1 MIRLQVA
8 LVNRY
13 RCVFFAGQ
21 VDDRMLNI
29 LIFGYFT
36 MMDFNSVQNAL
47 ERLGAT
53 TDASE
58 SHGTLCG
65 LLLGNSTMAMWL
77 EHTLSAVP
85 EQGDVLA
92 AEQLRIL
99 KQLFEQTRDRLNI
112 EDMSLELLLPDD
124 SDDLTRRLFNLASW
138 CQGFLY
144 GITVIGQSNS
154 KTHDE
159 QSRECLS
166 DLLEISKLDAKEVA
180 SEETEQ
186 QFAEIVE
193 HVRMSVLMLNETL
206 NPVIPAPPIQ

>member
-1 MIRLQVA
+1 
-8 LVNRY
+8 
-13 RCVFFAGQ
+13 
-21 VDDRMLNI
+21 ML
-29 LIFGYFT
+29 
-36 MMDFNSVQNAL
+36 DFDSVQNAL
-47 ERLGAT
+47 ERLGT
-53 TDASE
+53 TADASE

-77 EHTLSAVP
+77 AHALDAVP

-92 AEQLRIL
+92 AEQLQIL
-99 KQLFEQTRDRLNI
+99 QQLFEQTRERLNI

-124 SDDLTRRLFNLASW
+124 SKKLTERLVNLASW

-144 GITVIGQSNS
+144 GITVIGRNNS
-154 KTHDE
+154 ETQDE

-166 DLLEISKLDAKEVA
+166 DLLEISKLDTEEVA

-193 HVRMSVLMLNETL
+193 HVRMSVLMLNEIL
-206 NPVIPAPPIQ
+206 NPVMPSPPMQ